1 MALSENIKLMRESR
15 GLSQSELAEKIGLQK
30 QNVSAYER
38 GVKVPT
44 VEKLVAIADTLQ
56 CSTPY
61 AGRPHRQAAQRAL
74 PLDGNDQGLAHDPRQ
89 LRAVQQG
96 RD

>member
-1 MALSENIKLMRESR
+1 MALSENIRIMREIR

-44 VEKLVAIADTLQ
+44 VEKLVAIADTLS
-56 CSTPY
+56 CSTDKLL
-61 AGRPHRQAAQRAL
+61 GRNL
-74 PLDGNDQGLAHDPRQ
+74 P
-89 LRAVQQG
+89 
-96 RD
+96 

>member
-30 QNVSAYER
+30 QNVSVYER

-44 VEKLVAIADTLQ
+44 VEKLVVIADTLQ
-56 CSTPY
+56 CSTDKLL
-61 AGRPHRQAAQRAL
+61 GRNL
-74 PLDGNDQGLAHDPRQ
+74 T
-89 LRAVQQG
+89 
-96 RD
+96 

>member
-56 CSTPY
+56 CSTDKLL
-61 AGRPHRQAAQRAL
+61 GRTAP
-74 PLDGNDQGLAHDPRQ
+74 
-89 LRAVQQG
+89 
-96 RD
+96 

>member
-1 MALSENIKLMRESR
+1 MALSENIRLMRESR

-44 VEKLVAIADTLQ
+44 VEKLVSIADTLR
-56 CSTPY
+56 CSTDKLL
-61 AGRPHRQAAQRAL
+61 GRNL
-74 PLDGNDQGLAHDPRQ
+74 P
-89 LRAVQQG
+89 
-96 RD
+96 

>member
-56 CSTPY
+56 CSTDKLL
-61 AGRPHRQAAQRAL
+61 GRNL
-74 PLDGNDQGLAHDPRQ
+74 T
-89 LRAVQQG
+89 
-96 RD
+96 

>member
-56 CSTPY
+56 CSTDKLL
-61 AGRPHRQAAQRAL
+61 GRNL
-74 PLDGNDQGLAHDPRQ
+74 P
-89 LRAVQQG
+89 
-96 RD
+96 

>member
-1 MALSENIKLMRESR
+1 MALSENIRIMRESR

-44 VEKLVAIADTLQ
+44 VEKFVAIADTLR
-56 CSTPY
+56 CSTDKLL
-61 AGRPHRQAAQRAL
+61 GRNL
-74 PLDGNDQGLAHDPRQ
+74 P
-89 LRAVQQG
+89 
-96 RD
+96 

>member
-1 MALSENIKLMRESR
+1 MSLSENIRIMRESR

-44 VEKLVAIADTLQ
+44 VEKLVAIADTLR
-56 CSTPY
+56 CSTDKLL
-61 AGRPHRQAAQRAL
+61 GRNL
-74 PLDGNDQGLAHDPRQ
+74 P
-89 LRAVQQG
+89 
-96 RD
+96 

>member
-38 GVKVPT
+38 GVKVRSSKPT
-44 VEKLVAIADTLQ
+44 GTT
-56 CSTPY
+56 S
-61 AGRPHRQAAQRAL
+61 
-74 PLDGNDQGLAHDPRQ
+74 
-89 LRAVQQG
+89 
-96 RD
+96 

>member
-1 MALSENIKLMRESR
+1 MSLSENIRLMRESR

-56 CSTPY
+56 CSTDKLL
-61 AGRPHRQAAQRAL
+61 GRNL
-74 PLDGNDQGLAHDPRQ
+74 P
-89 LRAVQQG
+89 
-96 RD
+96 

>member
-1 MALSENIKLMRESR
+1 MSLSENIRLMRESR

-44 VEKLVAIADTLQ
+44 VEKLVAIADTLL
-56 CSTPY
+56 CSTDKLL
-61 AGRPHRQAAQRAL
+61 GRNL
-74 PLDGNDQGLAHDPRQ
+74 P
-89 LRAVQQG
+89 
-96 RD
+96 

>member
-56 CSTPY
+56 CSTDI
-61 AGRPHRQAAQRAL
+61 L
-74 PLDGNDQGLAHDPRQ
+74 
-89 LRAVQQG
+89 
-96 RD
+96 